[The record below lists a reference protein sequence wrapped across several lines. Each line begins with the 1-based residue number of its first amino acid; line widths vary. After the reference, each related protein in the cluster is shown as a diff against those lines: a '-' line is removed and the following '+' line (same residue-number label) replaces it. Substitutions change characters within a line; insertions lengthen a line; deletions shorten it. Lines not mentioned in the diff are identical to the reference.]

1 MVYERGNIPHFATN
15 EDFILGF
22 EWQIAVGK
30 ACIKEIGIIFL
41 ERKYDWKKFHNHI
54 GGVLR
59 SSFTNLFVERE
70 EISIVSLEPHEI
82 QNRF

>member
-1 MVYERGNIPHFATN
+1 MRGEKTHFTTN

-30 ACIKEIGIIFL
+30 ACIKEIARIFL
-41 ERKYDWKKFHNHI
+41 ERKYDWKTFRNHI

-59 SSFTNLFVERE
+59 SSFTNFFMQQQ
-70 EISIVSLEPHEI
+70 EISIAFLEPHEI
-82 QNRF
+82 QNGF